1 MPQLE
6 YNVCK
11 QFMEQQFPYCPAGI
25 DPEFFIRSQAQL
37 GGFPEYADQ
46 LVGEFIKPTIGA
58 FDAQERTPTGS
69 PEPDSMSSESN
80 RPASRPPVSGET
92 PASPPQ
98 ATSVDSVPEPFMLFY
113 LGNAVHPG
121 TQLSPEFRV
130 VFAGWN
136 GTVRVEATLHE
147 ALDQSTWKTSPE
159 LVQEGPGIWKFFE
172 SIPLKGRDGLAC
184 LPGTYLVKFTCYFRS
199 QGHVTSWRGGF
210 SFDVTEKES
219 RELVISSEG
228 NSLTNLA
235 AVDLTSM
242 LRKFSKVQI
251 NTGGNA
257 LVNLQGFESALKE
270 APPSGGGTATMTSI
284 KLHEF
289 GGFRPPPDQC
299 TEGRFDLPNGRRILL
314 YARSGVM
321 LGRNR
326 PNQPQGQPT
335 DIALRLYPRDA
346 SRDALSMLVS
356 QQHLEI
362 RAADGR
368 IHLRDPRKPVSR
380 DSAPAHANNQPLVEQ
395 VAIDHS
401 EHGVNYTTYFKS
413 GSGVGIPA
421 PQLGLRI
428 HSFRQPHSWV
438 QDILTFLRFA
448 VDQLDFGKA
457 WHRDETGLDAL
468 LIERERTCDELNG
481 REAYL
486 LVHGIVLIG
495 SDARCPLRIEH
506 PSVQTRHAILCNW
519 DLQFRII
526 PIDDAPVVCN
536 GLPIRRGQ
544 VGTLRPGNVLKLGEA
559 ELTFETPQQYGLEHS
574 GQVH

>member
-6 YNVCK
+6 YHVCK
-11 QFMEQQFPYCPAGI
+11 QFIEQQLPYCPAGI

-46 LVGEFIKPTIGA
+46 LVAECIRPVVGSSDPHAEIPAGSTRSDTSSGA
-58 FDAQERTPTGS
+58 PGNSTSQESASDTAPA
-69 PEPDSMSSESN
+69 SESQ
-80 RPASRPPVSGET
+80 PAPVDT
-92 PASPPQ
+92 
-98 ATSVDSVPEPFMLFY
+98 VPEPFMLFY

-130 VFAGWN
+130 IFAGWN

-159 LVQEGPGIWKFFE
+159 LVQEAPGIWKFFE

-199 QGHVTSWRGGF
+199 QGHVSSWRGGF

-346 SRDALSMLVS
+346 NRDALSMLVS

-362 RAADGR
+362 RAVDGQ
-368 IHLRDPRKPVSR
+368 IHLRDPRKLASR
-380 DSAPAHANNQPLVEQ
+380 DSAPAHANNQPLVDQ

-401 EHGVNYTTYFKS
+401 EHGVSYATYFKT
-413 GSGVGIPA
+413 GSGVGAQA

-495 SDARCPLRIEH
+495 SDSRCPLRIEH
-506 PSVQTRHAILCNW
+506 PTVRTRHAILCNW

-536 GLPIRRGQ
+536 GLTIRRGQ
-544 VGTLRPGNVLKLGEA
+544 VGTLRPGNTLRLGDA
-559 ELTFETPQQYGLEHS
+559 ELTFEGPHQYGL
-574 GQVH
+574 